1 MYNKLKIVFDP
12 VKNLQNI
19 AKHSGMSLAKAVEFD
34 WDTALTWKDQR
45 NDYKEHR
52 MRGIGYIG
60 MRLFHIVYV
69 DRGEQR
75 RIISLRKAN
84 KREEKRYAK
93 A

>member
-19 AKHSGMSLAKAVEFD
+19 AKHSGMSLAKTVEFD
-34 WDTALTWKDQR
+34 WDTALTWEDQR
-45 NDYKEHR
+45 NKYKELR
-52 MRGIGYIG
+52 MSGIGYIG
-60 MRLFHIVYV
+60 IRLFHVVYV